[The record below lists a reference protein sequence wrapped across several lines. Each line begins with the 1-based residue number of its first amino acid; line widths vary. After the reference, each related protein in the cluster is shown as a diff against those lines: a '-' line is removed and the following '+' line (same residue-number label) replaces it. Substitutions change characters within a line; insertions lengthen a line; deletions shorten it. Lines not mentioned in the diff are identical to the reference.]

1 MSGPLAIRAAVPDER
16 AALEALQ
23 TRASLGNAGDRAAL
37 LQHPDAIDVPPARI
51 LAGHVFVAERDAAVV
66 GFAAVV
72 PREDG
77 DAELDA
83 LFVEP
88 ALWRQGIA
96 RALLEHGVG
105 LARSRGAQALHVIG
119 NPHAAAFYRS
129 CGFEGTETFK
139 TRFGQGYLMRR
150 DTPHA

>member
-1 MSGPLAIRAAVPDER
+1 MSGALHIRVASLAER
-16 AALEALQ
+16 DALRALQ
-23 TRASLGNAGDRAAL
+23 TRASLRNVGDRDAL
-37 LQHPDAIDVPPARI
+37 LQHPDAIDVPPEQI
-51 LAGHVFVAERDAAVV
+51 LARQVFVAERDGVVV

-96 RALLEHGVG
+96 RALLEHGVA
-105 LARSRGAQALHVIG
+105 LARMQGAKALHVIG
-119 NPHAAAFYRS
+119 NPHAAAFYRG
-129 CGFEGTETFK
+129 CGFVGEGTFK

-150 DTPHA
+150 DISAA